1 MEESSMRKAPLAVSA
16 PFSPPTP
23 PPPPLP
29 QAESA
34 IVAKITARPEIIFEF
49 IA

>member
-16 PFSPPTP
+16 PFSPPT